1 MDIRHIR
8 NFTIIGHIDHGK
20 STLADRLLELTGTI
34 PERSMREQVLDQLA
48 VERERGIT
56 VKLKTVRMHY
66 TCQDTAYIL
75 NVVDTP
81 GHVDFSHE
89 VSRSL
94 AAVEGALLVVD
105 ATQGIQAQTI
115 ANTYLART
123 HNLTIIPLINK
134 IDLPNAN
141 VQSTGQALK
150 NTFGFSEEEIIEISA
165 KHGTHVLQ
173 VVARLIRVVPPPS
186 GDPQKP
192 LTALIFDS
200 RYDVHKGVVVSVRVF
215 DGSVA
220 RGQQIFLMGA
230 QRETQALEVGMFGPS
245 TVPMDAL
252 QAGEVG
258 YIATGL
264 KDITLAQIGDT
275 VTRADRK
282 TPHPLPGYLPVKPLV
297 FVGIFPVNT
306 DDYLPLREALGKL
319 KLSDAALNF
328 TPESSRALGNG
339 FRCGFL
345 GLLHA
350 EVTQQRLEEEF
361 GLNLI
366 MSLPTVAYRIDGKEV
381 ANPLLVELTD
391 KRIEEPWVAA
401 TMYTPSHYI
410 GAIVK
415 LCNGYRG
422 SSNEIDY
429 VGSMAKLTY
438 EMPLQ
443 EFMSG
448 FYDRLKSVSQGYASL
463 DYEFVGYRPT
473 NAVRLDILIN
483 KEPIDAFSQIV
494 VHDKILVLGRELVE
508 KLKEVIPRQQFEVPI
523 QAAISGRIVARA
535 TIPAYRKDVTAK
547 LYGGDR
553 TRKDKL
559 LEAQKKGK
567 SRLKSI
573 GRVQIPQE
581 AFFTVFRRG

>member
-1 MDIRHIR
+1 MDLRHIR

-48 VERERGIT
+48 IERERGIT

-66 TCQDTAYIL
+66 TCQDTAYLL
-75 NVVDTP
+75 NLVDTP

-94 AAVEGALLVVD
+94 VAVEGALLVVD

-173 VVARLIRVVPPPS
+173 VLTRLIRVVPPPS
-186 GDPQKP
+186 GDRQKP

-200 RYDVHKGVVVSVRVF
+200 RYDVHKGLVVSVRVF
-215 DGSVA
+215 DGLVA

-230 QRETQALEVGMFGPS
+230 QREAQVLEVGMFGAS
-245 TVPMDAL
+245 MVPVDAL

-282 TPHPLPGYLPVKPLV
+282 APRPLPGYLPVKPLV

-319 KLSDAALNF
+319 KLSDAALKF

-350 EVTQQRLEEEF
+350 EVTQERLEEEF
-361 GLNLI
+361 GLHLV
-366 MSLPTVAYRIDGKEV
+366 MSLPTVAYRIDGKKV

-391 KRIEEPWVAA
+391 KAIEEPWVKA
-401 TMYTPSHYI
+401 TIYTPPHYI
-410 GAIVK
+410 GTIVA
-415 LCNGYRG
+415 LCNEQRG
-422 SSNEIDY
+422 SSNKIDY

-438 EMPLQ
+438 DMPLQ

-483 KEPIDAFSQIV
+483 REPIDVFSQIV
-494 VHDKILVLGRELVE
+494 VHDKAAALGRELVE
-508 KLKEVIPRQQFEVPI
+508 KLKEVMPRQQFEVTI
-523 QAAISGRIVARA
+523 QAAISGKIVARA
-535 TIPAYRKDVTAK
+535 DVKAYRKDVTAK